1 MLTCQPPLNVSF
13 KHLYGTSLQKLHV
26 HARQGNVRVCV
37 KMEAAPRASSPAVR
51 LWSCTS
57 GFRGC
62 LGPEEASRGLGIGEQ
77 PICCVMLDNAPET
90 ACYTTTPQITQ

>member
-1 MLTCQPPLNVSF
+1 MHVRQCTSMCEDGSCTSRIVSCSTA
-13 KHLYGTSLQKLHV
+13 L
-26 HARQGNVRVCV
+26 
-37 KMEAAPRASSPAVR
+37 E
-51 LWSCTS
+51 CTS

-62 LGPEEASRGLGIGEQ
+62 LGPEEASRGLGIGEP